1 MTVMDTP
8 ERQNL
13 RAEVR
18 ALCQKFD
25 DEYWRRCDEERAYP
39 DAFVE
44 AMTEAGYLSA
54 LIPAEY
60 GGLGLGITDA
70 AIILEEV
77 NRSGGHSAACHAQMY
92 TMGALLK
99 HGSAE
104 QKRRYL
110 PEIAR
115 GTLRLQAFSVTEPD
129 AGSNTPDI
137 TTFAERTPN
146 GYRVTG
152 HKNWTSRIEQS
163 DLLMLLA
170 RTSPR
175 ADDPARRADGISLFL
190 VDLREVRAHQP
201 EALEVEPVR
210 TMFNYATN
218 QVRYHGMEIP
228 ADALIGTEGKGF
240 RYVIDGWN
248 AERILLASEA
258 VGDGYWFIE
267 RASAYARE
275 REVFGRPIGANQGVQ
290 FPIARAYT
298 QVLAADLLRVRAAE
312 LFDRGEKCGAE
323 ANTAKLLASEAS
335 WQAGNV
341 CLDTHG
347 GNGFVDRFHV
357 ERKFRETRIYQV
369 APINNNMILAFLG
382 QHVLGLPRSY

>member
-1 MTVMDTP
+1 MTMTVMDTP

-18 ALCQKFD
+18 ALCRKFD

-44 AMTEAGYLSA
+44 AMTAAGYLSA

-137 TTFAERTPN
+137 TTFAERRPD

-190 VDLREVRAHQP
+190 VDLREVRAHQ
-201 EALEVEPVR
+201 
-210 TMFNYATN
+210 
-218 QVRYHGMEIP
+218 
-228 ADALIGTEGKGF
+228 
-240 RYVIDGWN
+240 
-248 AERILLASEA
+248 SE
-258 VGDGYWFIE
+258 
-267 RASAYARE
+267 S
-275 REVFGRPIGANQGVQ
+275 
-290 FPIARAYT
+290 
-298 QVLAADLLRVRAAE
+298 L
-312 LFDRGEKCGAE
+312 
-323 ANTAKLLASEAS
+323 
-335 WQAGNV
+335 
-341 CLDTHG
+341 
-347 GNGFVDRFHV
+347 
-357 ERKFRETRIYQV
+357 
-369 APINNNMILAFLG
+369 
-382 QHVLGLPRSY
+382 

>member
-99 HGSAE
+99 HGNAE

-115 GTLRLQAFSVTEPD
+115 APCGCRRSPSPSRTQAP
-129 AGSNTPDI
+129 TP
-137 TTFAERTPN
+137 
-146 GYRVTG
+146 
-152 HKNWTSRIEQS
+152 
-163 DLLMLLA
+163 

-175 ADDPARRADGISLFL
+175 SPSAP
-190 VDLREVRAHQP
+190 
-201 EALEVEPVR
+201 R
-210 TMFNYATN
+210 TAT
-218 QVRYHGMEIP
+218 
-228 ADALIGTEGKGF
+228 A
-240 RYVIDGWN
+240 
-248 AERILLASEA
+248 
-258 VGDGYWFIE
+258 
-267 RASAYARE
+267 
-275 REVFGRPIGANQGVQ
+275 
-290 FPIARAYT
+290 
-298 QVLAADLLRVRAAE
+298 
-312 LFDRGEKCGAE
+312 
-323 ANTAKLLASEAS
+323 
-335 WQAGNV
+335 
-341 CLDTHG
+341 
-347 GNGFVDRFHV
+347 
-357 ERKFRETRIYQV
+357 
-369 APINNNMILAFLG
+369 
-382 QHVLGLPRSY
+382 